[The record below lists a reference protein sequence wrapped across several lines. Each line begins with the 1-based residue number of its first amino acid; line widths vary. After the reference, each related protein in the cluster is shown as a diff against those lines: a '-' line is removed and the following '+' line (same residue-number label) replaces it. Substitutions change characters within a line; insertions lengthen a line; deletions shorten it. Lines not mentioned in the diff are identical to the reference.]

1 MTFSTQVALLLE
13 ALGRGGE
20 EEHGKRGMGGKLFHL
35 RRKKVTFGGTMECIG
50 MNGMEQWK
58 GGRWNVMEWL
68 NGRNGMEQWKGGKFF
83 HLRRQKI
90 FHKWNC
96 N

>member
-35 RRKKVTFGGTMECIG
+35 RRKTKVTLNGMMECYG
-50 MNGMEQWK
+50 TAKVGME
-58 GGRWNVMEWL
+58 
-68 NGRNGMEQWKGGKFF
+68 
-83 HLRRQKI
+83 
-90 FHKWNC
+90 
-96 N
+96 